1 MEVDLDVAKFSFVV
15 EVATSDPRILS
26 DMSYRKQTDL
36 QEKVRKKLMQALS
49 DYPYLAGIKIFPV
62 IMDLQIE
69 DEDLEYAEE
78 EGED

>member
-49 DYPYLAGIKIFPV
+49 DYPYLAGIKVFPV
-62 IMDLQIE
+62 IMNLQIE

-78 EGED
+78 DED

>member
-36 QEKVRKKLMQALS
+36 QENVRKRLMKALS
-49 DYPYLAGIKIFPV
+49 DYPYLAGIKVFPV
-62 IMDLQIE
+62 IMNLQIE

-78 EGED
+78 DEN